1 MYFREQLLLAC
12 IVLLLGGLPHLTSTT
27 TTTTLVAAMSIANQD
42 LERFFRPAN
51 ATHTFAS
58 IDDRMASDIYNY
70 AFLNWSYVDHDNILQ
85 TVDFPQ
91 EQARYGEGRV
101 LNVTGRLVHI
111 STADDIADDY
121 ACTPFIHGTMGS
133 SLPEKGVTWIALVR
147 RGRCTFED
155 KVKHVY
161 QHNAVGVIIYNDK
174 QVMQLE
180 KMQIKVKTR
189 NIAAVITYQNIG
201 QELANSVDKGYNV
214 TLWITEGRRGVRTV
228 SSLNR
233 TSVLFVSIS
242 FIVLMI
248 ISLVWL
254 IFYYIQRFRYM
265 QAKDQQSRNLC
276 SVTKKAIMKIPTK
289 TGKMSDEK
297 DLDSDCCAICIE
309 AYKPSDIIRILPCK
323 HEFHK
328 NCIDPWLIE
337 HRTCPMCKLD
347 VLKFY
352 GYVVGD
358 QIYQT
363 PSPQHNAPVALA
375 AAASPPQEQQQQQ
388 HFQALSAS
396 DEDVPV
402 IVVALP
408 QASNNISS
416 LSASNYHH
424 HQLRSRSPS
433 SSNPQQQP
441 QQLQLQLQLQP
452 PLITQNPQINGGQG
466 QFPSQ
471 SHEQPQPQRG
481 RRNSAP
487 ATMPHAIICT
497 ASHQFLGSEESILE
511 YEPER
516 VVVPANANAA
526 SNVILAPTNG
536 GTSTVGAAAAGPSR
550 PSALAELIRSRDFV
564 IDFPRVFVLD
574 SGSVVGAREIL
585 FPTRLPERSQS
596 SLSLRQARDWMCLMS
611 NKLEEQQGLRRLRK
625 DEMQQQLLSARD
637 SARHRRS
644 RSADGRYSTG
654 CFGGRQRQASI
665 QGQDEK
671 QVPREATT
679 ATQQFQEVNQLRR
692 SSSSH
697 ALQQLTDASYAQS
710 RQRQTETFDFAR
722 TRRRFMRR
730 ESDEI
735 SLRALPRRAGRS
747 RFGAAGMAP
756 ETVNPGD
763 RDHITIQVNGEGV
776 DLNE

>member
-1 MYFREQLLLAC
+1 MYLRHMNSLAC
-12 IVLLLGGLPHLTSTT
+12 LALLLGG
-27 TTTTLVAAMSIANQD
+27 TLVTSMSIANQD
-42 LERFFRPAN
+42 TSGYNQDLQRYFRPAN

-58 IDDRMASDIYNY
+58 MEERISVDVYNY
-70 AFLNWSYVDHDNILQ
+70 AFLNWSYVDHGNTLCE
-85 TVDFPQ
+85 TDFAQ

-101 LNVTGRLVHI
+101 LNVTGRLIHI
-111 STADDIADDY
+111 SATDNVSDDY
-121 ACTPFIHGTMGS
+121 ACTPYIRGTMGAPM
-133 SLPEKGVTWIALVR
+133 PEKGVVWIALVR
-147 RGRCTFED
+147 RGRCTFEE

-161 QHNAVGVIIYNDK
+161 QQNAAGVIIYNDK

-180 KMQIKVKTR
+180 KMQIKGKTR

-201 QELANSVDKGYNV
+201 QDLAMTVDRGYNV
-214 TLWITEGRRGVRTV
+214 TISVIEGRRGVRTI

-309 AYKPSDIIRILPCK
+309 TYKPTDTIRILPCK

-352 GYVVGD
+352 GYV
-358 QIYQT
+358 
-363 PSPQHNAPVALA
+363 
-375 AAASPPQEQQQQQ
+375 
-388 HFQALSAS
+388 
-396 DEDVPV
+396 
-402 IVVALP
+402 
-408 QASNNISS
+408 
-416 LSASNYHH
+416 
-424 HQLRSRSPS
+424 
-433 SSNPQQQP
+433 
-441 QQLQLQLQLQP
+441 
-452 PLITQNPQINGGQG
+452 
-466 QFPSQ
+466 
-471 SHEQPQPQRG
+471 
-481 RRNSAP
+481 
-487 ATMPHAIICT
+487 
-497 ASHQFLGSEESILE
+497 FLGSEESILE
-511 YEPER
+511 YQPDRPEVSTIVDLSSQGSGPEPNPGPPSTR
-516 VVVPANANAA
+516 
-526 SNVILAPTNG
+526 PT
-536 GTSTVGAAAAGPSR
+536 
-550 PSALAELIRSRDFV
+550 ALADLIRSRDFV
-564 IDFPRVFVLD
+564 IDFPRVFVLEC
-574 SGSVVGAREIL
+574 GSVVGAREML
-585 FPTRLPERSQS
+585 FPSRLPERSQS
-596 SLSLRQARDWMCLMS
+596 SLSLRQARDWMSLMT

-625 DEMQQQLLSARD
+625 DEMQQQLLSARE

-654 CFGGRQRQASI
+654 CFGGRHRQISV
-665 QGQDEK
+665 QGTG
-671 QVPREATT
+671 QVLP
-679 ATQQFQEVNQLRR
+679 QLKPDIPQISR

-697 ALQQLTDASYAQS
+697 SLQQITDASYAQS
-710 RQRQTETFDFAR
+710 SQRQRETFDFAR

-735 SLRALPRRAGRS
+735 SLRSLPRRGRMI
-747 RFGAAGMAP
+747 GNGGMAP
-756 ETVNPGD
+756 PPPQSNREREARGNGD
-763 RDHITIQVNGEGV
+763 YITIQVNGEGV
-776 DLNE
+776 NLNE

>member
-352 GYVVGD
+352 GYV
-358 QIYQT
+358 
-363 PSPQHNAPVALA
+363 
-375 AAASPPQEQQQQQ
+375 
-388 HFQALSAS
+388 
-396 DEDVPV
+396 
-402 IVVALP
+402 
-408 QASNNISS
+408 
-416 LSASNYHH
+416 
-424 HQLRSRSPS
+424 
-433 SSNPQQQP
+433 
-441 QQLQLQLQLQP
+441 
-452 PLITQNPQINGGQG
+452 
-466 QFPSQ
+466 
-471 SHEQPQPQRG
+471 
-481 RRNSAP
+481 
-487 ATMPHAIICT
+487 
-497 ASHQFLGSEESILE
+497 FLGSEESILE

>member
-1 MYFREQLLLAC
+1 MFLREMLLLAGL
-12 IVLLLGGLPHLTSTT
+12 VLLLGGLPHLTSTT

-42 LERFFRPAN
+42 LERYFRPAN
-51 ATHTFAS
+51 ATHTFAGMEER
-58 IDDRMASDIYNY
+58 IAVDVYNY
-70 AFLNWSYVDHDNILQ
+70 AFLNWSYLDHGNTICE
-85 TVDFPQ
+85 TDFPQ

-111 STADDIADDY
+111 STTENVSDDY
-121 ACTPFIHGTMGS
+121 ACTPYIRGTMGAPT
-133 SLPEKGVTWIALVR
+133 PEKGVTWIALVR
-147 RGRCTFED
+147 RGRCTFEE

-161 QHNAVGVIIYNDK
+161 QQNAAGVIIYNDK

-180 KMQIKVKTR
+180 KMQIKGKTR

-201 QELANSVDKGYNV
+201 QDLAMTLDRGFNV
-214 TLWITEGRRGVRTV
+214 TLSIIEGRKGVRTV

-254 IFYYIQRFRYM
+254 VFYYIQRFRYM

-289 TGKMSDEK
+289 TGKISDEK
-297 DLDSDCCAICIE
+297 DVDSDCCAICIE
-309 AYKPSDIIRILPCK
+309 AYKPTDTIRILPCK

-352 GYVVGD
+352 GYV
-358 QIYQT
+358 
-363 PSPQHNAPVALA
+363 
-375 AAASPPQEQQQQQ
+375 
-388 HFQALSAS
+388 
-396 DEDVPV
+396 
-402 IVVALP
+402 
-408 QASNNISS
+408 
-416 LSASNYHH
+416 
-424 HQLRSRSPS
+424 
-433 SSNPQQQP
+433 
-441 QQLQLQLQLQP
+441 
-452 PLITQNPQINGGQG
+452 
-466 QFPSQ
+466 
-471 SHEQPQPQRG
+471 
-481 RRNSAP
+481 
-487 ATMPHAIICT
+487 
-497 ASHQFLGSEESILE
+497 FLGSEESILE
-511 YEPER
+511 YQPDPPET
-516 VVVPANANAA
+516 VVATPATAQE
-526 SNVILAPTNG
+526 SGVSAPA
-536 GTSTVGAAAAGPSR
+536 TSR
-550 PSALAELIRSRDFV
+550 ALADLIQSRDFV

-574 SGSVVGAREIL
+574 SGSVVGARDVL
-585 FPTRLPERSQS
+585 FPDRLPERSQS
-596 SLSLRQARDWMCLMS
+596 SLSLRQARDWMSLMS

-625 DEMQQQLLSARD
+625 DEMQQQLLTARD

-654 CFGGRQRQASI
+654 CFGGRQRQATAS
-665 QGQDEK
+665 GQPQLQPQSQLHPEAN
-671 QVPREATT
+671 QVRRTSS
-679 ATQQFQEVNQLRR
+679 TQ
-692 SSSSH
+692 

-710 RQRQTETFDFAR
+710 RQRQRETFDFAR

-735 SLRALPRRAGRS
+735 SLRSLPRRGAGHPPPPPPSQRG
-747 RFGAAGMAP
+747 REVAGGAAASNDQ
-756 ETVNPGD
+756 V
-763 RDHITIQVNGEGV
+763 TIQINGEGV

>member
-1 MYFREQLLLAC
+1 MYLQEMLTLAC
-12 IVLLLGGLPHLTSTT
+12 LVLLLGGLPHLTSTS

-42 LERFFRPAN
+42 LERYFRAAN

-58 IDDRMASDIYNY
+58 MEERIAVDVYNY
-70 AFLNWSYVDHDNILQ
+70 AFLNWSYVDHGNTLCE
-85 TVDFPQ
+85 TDFAL

-101 LNVTGRLVHI
+101 LNVTGRLIHI
-111 STADDIADDY
+111 SATDNVSDDY
-121 ACTPFIHGTMGS
+121 ACTPYIRGTMGAAM
-133 SLPEKGVTWIALVR
+133 PDKGVVWIALVR
-147 RGRCTFED
+147 RGRCTFEE

-161 QHNAVGVIIYNDK
+161 QQNAAGVIIYNDK
-174 QVMQLE
+174 QVTQLE
-180 KMQIKVKTR
+180 KMQIKGKTR

-201 QELANSVDKGYNV
+201 QDLAMTVDRGYIVN
-214 TLWITEGRRGVRTV
+214 ISIIEGRRGVRTV

-289 TGKMSDEK
+289 TGKISDEK

-309 AYKPSDIIRILPCK
+309 AYKPTDTIRILPCK

-363 PSPQHNAPVALA
+363 PSPQHTAPIAAVA
-375 AAASPPQEQQQQQ
+375 AAQPSFE
-388 HFQALSAS
+388 
-396 DEDVPV
+396 EVPV
-402 IVVALP
+402 IVVALSQAQQQQQQQQQP
-408 QASNNISS
+408 LQQLQASNMSS
-416 LSASNYHH
+416 FGASYFHP
-424 HQLRSRSPS
+424 RSPS
-433 SSNPQQQP
+433 SSNQPQLQQLPQQQ
-441 QQLQLQLQLQP
+441 QQQQQH
-452 PLITQNPQINGGQG
+452 QG
-466 QFPSQ
+466 AM
-471 SHEQPQPQRG
+471 ERV

-511 YEPER
+511 YQPDRPDVARIVEVGPQGSGTDPGQGPPSTR
-516 VVVPANANAA
+516 
-526 SNVILAPTNG
+526 PT
-536 GTSTVGAAAAGPSR
+536 
-550 PSALAELIRSRDFV
+550 ALADLIRSRDFV
-564 IDFPRVFVLD
+564 IDFPRVFVLE
-574 SGSVVGAREIL
+574 SGSVVGAREML
-585 FPTRLPERSQS
+585 FPSRLPERSQS
-596 SLSLRQARDWMCLMS
+596 SLSLRQARDWMSLMT

-625 DEMQQQLLSARD
+625 DEMQQQLLGARE

-654 CFGGRQRQASI
+654 CFGGRQRQLSV
-665 QGQDEK
+665 QG
-671 QVPREATT
+671 
-679 ATQQFQEVNQLRR
+679 TQLQPDIPQIPR
-692 SSSSH
+692 SSSSQS
-697 ALQQLTDASYAQS
+697 LQQLTDASYAQS
-710 RQRQTETFDFAR
+710 SQRQRETFDFAR
-722 TRRRFMRR
+722 TRRRFMGR

-735 SLRALPRRAGRS
+735 SLRPLPRRG
-747 RFGAAGMAP
+747 GMVGTGGTAP
-756 ETVNPGD
+756 AQANREREVSGNGNGD
-763 RDHITIQVNGEGV
+763 YITIQVNGEGV
-776 DLNE
+776 DFNE

>member
-1 MYFREQLLLAC
+1 MYLPEMLLLAC
-12 IVLLLGGLPHLTSTT
+12 LVLLFGGLPHLTSPT

-42 LERFFRPAN
+42 LERYFRPGN
-51 ATHTFAS
+51 GTHTFS
-58 IDDRMASDIYNY
+58 SMEDRIAVDVYNY
-70 AFLNWSYVDHDNILQ
+70 AFLNWSYVEHGNTLCNM
-85 TVDFPQ
+85 DFPQ
-91 EQARYGEGRV
+91 EQARYGEGKV

-111 STADDIADDY
+111 SASDNVSDDF
-121 ACTPFIHGTMGS
+121 ACTPYIKGTQGA
-133 SLPEKGVTWIALVR
+133 PIPDKGVTWIALVR
-147 RGRCTFED
+147 RGRCTFEE

-161 QHNAVGVIIYNDK
+161 QQNAAGVIIYNDK

-180 KMQIKVKTR
+180 KMQIKGKTR

-201 QELANSVDKGYNV
+201 QDLAITLDRGYNV
-214 TLWITEGRRGVRTV
+214 TISIIEGRRGVRTV

-289 TGKMSDEK
+289 TGKISDEK

-309 AYKPSDIIRILPCK
+309 AYKPTDTIRILPCK

-352 GYVVGD
+352 GYV
-358 QIYQT
+358 
-363 PSPQHNAPVALA
+363 
-375 AAASPPQEQQQQQ
+375 
-388 HFQALSAS
+388 
-396 DEDVPV
+396 
-402 IVVALP
+402 
-408 QASNNISS
+408 
-416 LSASNYHH
+416 
-424 HQLRSRSPS
+424 
-433 SSNPQQQP
+433 
-441 QQLQLQLQLQP
+441 
-452 PLITQNPQINGGQG
+452 
-466 QFPSQ
+466 
-471 SHEQPQPQRG
+471 
-481 RRNSAP
+481 
-487 ATMPHAIICT
+487 
-497 ASHQFLGSEESILE
+497 FLGSEESILE
-511 YEPER
+511 YQPDPPQGLTIVEAGGASSAD
-516 VVVPANANAA
+516 PA
-526 SNVILAPTNG
+526 G
-536 GTSTVGAAAAGPSR
+536 GATQSR
-550 PSALAELIRSRDFV
+550 PSALADLIRSRDFV

-574 SGSVVGAREIL
+574 SGSVVGAREML

-596 SLSLRQARDWMCLMS
+596 SLSLRQARDWMSLMS

-625 DEMQQQLLSARD
+625 DDMQQQLLSARE

-654 CFGGRQRQASI
+654 CFGGRQRQSSVQTSGKSQAQLHIDGS
-665 QGQDEK
+665 
-671 QVPREATT
+671 
-679 ATQQFQEVNQLRR
+679 QLRR
-692 SSSSH
+692 SSSSQ
-697 ALQQLTDASYAQS
+697 ALQDLTDAAYAQS
-710 RQRQTETFDFAR
+710 RQRQRETFDFAR

-735 SLRALPRRAGRS
+735 SLRSLPRR
-747 RFGAAGMAP
+747 GAAPAP
-756 ETVNPGD
+756 PLQLHREREADASGHSD
-763 RDHITIQVNGEGV
+763 QITIQVNGEGV